1 MTAVLNN
8 KRQISLK
15 LEAPLYSLL
24 EQQADENGEALNAL
38 IPRLLTK
45 IKMEDVAGLISRLL
59 SEAVDHWCEYCA
71 TVRQLASD
79 DDAPVRLSVK

>member
-24 EQQADENGEALNAL
+24 EQQADENGEALN
-38 IPRLLTK
+38 
-45 IKMEDVAGLISRLL
+45 DLISRLL
-59 SEAVDHWCEYCA
+59 SEAVDNWCEYCA